1 MPNNCPFYFIASV
14 LGGAVAAII
23 QFPPIKTALR
33 SKFPIPWKGNLD
45 RSVIFICGNGIIPE
59 TALENATQYREE
71 VTRTSQT

>member
-45 RSVIFICGNGIIPE
+45 RSAVQNSLLQEGEF
-59 TALENATQYREE
+59 
-71 VTRTSQT
+71 